1 MTTYDSVH
9 GRVSNVSH
17 TKDSLVVNGKH
28 IKVLSDKV
36 KSLSELPWK
45 SLGADIILDCTGIYL
60 DTNSAKGH
68 LEGGAKK
75 VIMSAPSKDDT
86 PMFV

>member
-1 MTTYDSVH
+1 MH
-9 GRVSNVSH
+9 GKVSNISH
-17 TKDSLVVNGKH
+17 TKDALLVNGKL
-28 IKVLSDKV
+28 IKCLNEKV

-45 SLGADIILDCTGIYL
+45 SLGVDIVLDCTGVYL
-60 DTNSAKGH
+60 DTKSAHGH